1 MIRTLK
7 NENSLVADTANS
19 VNSWFNLCNRCRLK
33 ILKGLDSSQI
43 VPSLKIA
50 RLGNRSLYNPGAEHD
65 VFVPRSYK
73 YHYKG
78 QQVKI

>member
-1 MIRTLK
+1 MQSVRTK
-7 NENSLVADTANS
+7 TT
-19 VNSWFNLCNRCRLK
+19 
-33 ILKGLDSSQI
+33 KGLDVIQI

-65 VFVPRSYK
+65 VFVLCFYK